1 MKEPIK
7 TYIEVLEDIKYQFE
21 SSIDDSECDVD
32 AKEALESN
40 KKAVEALEYAIN
52 ELRRKEIEK

>member
-1 MKEPIK
+1 MKELIK

-32 AKEALESN
+32 AKEAFEDN
-40 KKAVEALEYAIN
+40 KKAVEALEYAIS
-52 ELRRKEIEK
+52 ELRRKETKK